1 MRPLRDLVLTGVLAL
16 GLVACGD
23 RSATGTPQTPAVG
36 SMATDS
42 AAADLDRLLAQLE
55 AIHPDPFH
63 GIARADF
70 VAALAALRD
79 RLPTLAPE
87 QAVVEL
93 MRVAALLSRNG
104 RDGHEF
110 ALPQLAS
117 EPPVLPLRL
126 WQFPSGWMITDA
138 AAPYADLAGT
148 LLVAINGHPI
158 NEIVTAVEP
167 LVPRDGP
174 ATVPGFTPYILL
186 RGVVLRGLGII
197 GPDDRVELTVADRD
211 GERPASVSLMP
222 IATYIDW
229 AGDLGMA
236 SLPEHDGLRFTAE
249 RGVFWWE
256 ELPGGVV
263 YVRYAQV
270 QQAPVDELAAM
281 AERARA
287 PDVRRVILDLRS
299 NPGGDNHNNPA
310 LLGVLTDPAID
321 VAGRLTVLTDRLT
334 FSAASNLATQLEQ
347 ATSARFVG
355 EPMGGG
361 LNFWGDAR
369 FVQLPHWPI
378 PMQVG
383 VSSRYWQLSSPNDA
397 RLSIEPDVAVQLSA
411 DDWAAGRDVV
421 LEAAIAD

>member
-1 MRPLRDLVLTGVLAL
+1 MRLSALAAALVLGLA
-16 GLVACGD
+16 ACGTPSGTVSP
-23 RSATGTPQTPAVG
+23 RGSAAG
-36 SMATDS
+36 SMVTDA
-42 AAADLDRLLAQLE
+42 AAADLERLLAQLE

-63 GIARADF
+63 GVPRADF
-70 VAALAALRD
+70 AGALDDLRD
-79 RLPTLAPE
+79 RLPQLAPE

-93 MRVAALLSRNG
+93 MRVTALLSREG

-110 ALPQLAS
+110 ALPQLAI
-117 EPPVLPLRL
+117 EPPVLPLRI
-126 WQFPSGWMITDA
+126 WQFPEGWMITDA
-138 AAPYADLAGT
+138 ATPHGDLGGT
-148 LLVAINGHPI
+148 MLRAIDGHPI
-158 NEIVTAVEP
+158 DEVVAAVEP

-174 ATVPGFTPYILL
+174 ATVPGFTPYLLL

-197 GPDDRVELTVADRD
+197 GNGDTVDLTVADAAA
-211 GERPASVSLMP
+211 ERTVSVSLMP
-222 IATYIDW
+222 IASYIDW

-236 SLPEHDGLRFTAE
+236 SLPERDGLRFTYE

-256 ELPGGVV
+256 ELPGGKL

-270 QQAPVDELAAM
+270 QAAPTQELAAM

-287 PDVRRVILDLRS
+287 PDVRCVIIDLRQ
-299 NPGGDNHNNPA
+299 NPGGDNHNNAA
-310 LLGVLTDPAID
+310 LLRVLTDPAID
-321 VAGRLTVLTDRLT
+321 VAGRLTVVTDRLT

-383 VSSRYWQLSSPNDA
+383 VSSRYWQLSSPDDP
-397 RLSIEPDVAVQLSA
+397 RLSIEPDVAVELTA
-411 DDWAAGRDVV
+411 DDWAAGRDAV
-421 LEAAIAD
+421 LEAATAD

>member
-1 MRPLRDLVLTGVLAL
+1 MRDLVLTAMLSL
-16 GLVACGD
+16 GFVACGGP
-23 RSATGTPQTPAVG
+23 SATNTPHSSVVA
-36 SMATDS
+36 SIATDG
-42 AAADLDRLLAQLE
+42 AAADLDRLLVQLE
-55 AIHPDPFH
+55 AIHPEPFH
-63 GIARADF
+63 GIARAEF

-79 RLPTLAPE
+79 RLPGLAPE

-93 MRVAALLSRNG
+93 MRLTALLSRHG

-110 ALPQLAS
+110 ALPQLAI

-126 WQFPSGWMITDA
+126 WRFPSGWMITDA
-138 AAPYADLAGT
+138 AAPHADLAGT

-158 NEIVTAVEP
+158 DEVVAAVEP

-197 GPDDRVELTVADRD
+197 GPGDQVELTVADRG
-211 GERPASVSLMP
+211 GERPARVSLMP
-222 IATYIDW
+222 IASYIDW

-236 SLPEHDGLRFTAE
+236 SLPARGGLRFTAQ
-249 RGVFWWE
+249 RGAFWWE

-270 QQAPVDELAAM
+270 QQAAADELAAM

-287 PDVRRVILDLRS
+287 PEVRRVILDLRS
-299 NPGGDNHNNPA
+299 NPGGDNHNNAA
-310 LLGVLTDPAID
+310 LMRVLVDPTID
-321 VAGRLTVLTDRLT
+321 APGRLTVLTDRLT

-347 ATSARFVG
+347 STSARFVG

-383 VSSRYWQLSSPNDA
+383 VSSRYWQLSSPDDP
-397 RLSIEPDVAVQLSA
+397 RLSIEPDIAVELSA
-411 DDWAAGRDVV
+411 DDWAAGRDAV